1 MRYVRNLRL
10 SIGEDFLFRFIV
22 VCLNLFLPVAKVKQK
37 AKPIPTVEGRI
48 ENSNS
53 FSRRD
58 SPKGPWAF
66 GAGWGNYFLPIV
78 LAVTFIVLS
87 PSLQNKFTNLDDTQ
101 YLTENPVVKE
111 MNMANI
117 KTIFSEQFVGN
128 YQPITML
135 SYMIEYTFFGMNP
148 FGYHLVNLIFHLLG
162 TLFVF
167 LIIKKLSGND
177 LIAFIT
183 SLLFGIHP
191 LHVESVAWIAE
202 RKDVLYGFFFL
213 WALYLYI
220 TSRPSPEGGKT
231 SSPFRA
237 GACLLLFVISLLC
250 KAQAV
255 VLPVVFLAVDFLM
268 KREFTKKTILE
279 KIPFFVLAVA
289 FGLIAIKV
297 QGKAGAMQTFQYFP
311 FYERILFSCYAL
323 MTYLHK
329 LILPINL
336 SCFYPYPE
344 TDDKINTVWVYL
356 SPAVLLAL
364 AFIIWKYF
372 RESKIVLFGVAFFL
386 ITIILVLQLLPIGDA
401 LYADRY
407 TYIPSIGIFFIAAY
421 YFVNFPKVSN
431 FGKVLASVYILFL
444 CFLTFQRT
452 KVWHDSITL
461 YTNAIDNGYK
471 AAIIYNNRGAV
482 LSDSSRNEEAL
493 KDFTSL
499 VELKPKYP
507 NGWRN
512 KGLVHQRLKQEEEAI
527 KSFSEQIKYHP
538 DDYTNYLSRGT
549 MFVQKNDFENAI
561 KDFTRIIELQP
572 KSGEGYY
579 ARSEAYGKSNR
590 LTEALNDIN
599 KAIEFSS
606 DNGQSYNNRGIIF
619 SMSGK
624 YQEAVNDFTKSLEL
638 KPDNIGAYTNRAL
651 AYKGMQKYS
660 EALQDMFT
668 AKEKGIAVDEN
679 EIANLQKLSGK

>member
-1 MRYVRNLRL
+1 M
-10 SIGEDFLFRFIV
+10 
-22 VCLNLFLPVAKVKQK
+22 AKAKQK
-37 AKPIPTVEGRI
+37 AKPIQPVAGRI
-48 ENSNS
+48 KNINSLQ
-53 FSRRD
+53 
-58 SPKGPWAF
+58 
-66 GAGWGNYFLPIV
+66 GWGNYFLPIV
-78 LAVTFIVLS
+78 LAITFICFF

-101 YLTENPVVKE
+101 YLVENPVVKDFNSE
-111 MNMANI
+111 NL

-128 YQPITML
+128 YQPLTML
-135 SYMIEYTFFGMNP
+135 SYMIEYKLFGLNP
-148 FGYHLVNLIFHLLG
+148 FGYHLMNLLFHFLG

-183 SLLFGIHP
+183 ALLFGIHP
-191 LHVESVAWIAE
+191 LHVESVTWIAE
-202 RKDVLYGFFFL
+202 RKDVLYGFYFL

-220 TSRPSPEGGKT
+220 QPPLPPKGGILARIF
-231 SSPFRA
+231 SPFGGVRR
-237 GACLLLFVISLLC
+237 GFCLLLFCLALLS

-255 VLPVVFLAVDFLM
+255 VLPVVFFAVDFLM
-268 KREFTKKTILE
+268 KRKFTKKTILE

-323 MTYLHK
+323 MTYMHK

-344 TDDKINTVWVYL
+344 TNDTINTVWVYL
-356 SPAVLLAL
+356 SPAVLLVL

-372 RESKIVLFGVAFFL
+372 RSSKVFLFGVAFFL
-386 ITIILVLQLLPIGDA
+386 ITIVLILQLLPIGDA

-407 TYIPSIGIFFIAAY
+407 TYIPSIGLFFIASHY
-421 YFVNFPKVSN
+421 LVPHLKNKIVMMI
-431 FGKVLASVYILFL
+431 ASAILF
-444 CFLTFQRT
+444 FYGWLTFQRT
-452 KVWHDSITL
+452 KIWHDSITL
-461 YTNAIDNGYK
+461 YTDAIDNGYK

-482 LSDSSRNEEAL
+482 LSDSLRNEEAL

-512 KGLVHQRLKQEEEAI
+512 KGLVHERLGQKEEAI
-527 KSFSEQIKYHP
+527 KSFSEEIKNHP
-538 DDYTNYLSRGT
+538 EDTKNYLSRGT
-549 MFVQKNDFENAI
+549 LLEGKNDFERAI
-561 KDFTRIIELQP
+561 KDFSKMIELQP
-572 KSGEGYY
+572 NNGEGFY
-579 ARSEAYGKSNR
+579 ARSEALGKSGKMQ
-590 LTEALNDIN
+590 EALTDIN
-599 KAIEFSS
+599 KAIEFAP
-606 DNGQSYNNRGIIF
+606 DNGQAYNNRGIIF

-624 YQEAVNDFTKSLEL
+624 FQEAVNDFTKSLQL

-651 AYKGMQKYS
+651 AYKGMGKFS
-660 EALQDMFT
+660 EALQDMLA
-668 AKEKGIAVDEN
+668 AKEKGIAVEEN
-679 EIANLQKLSGK
+679 SISELKKLSGK

>member
-1 MRYVRNLRL
+1 M
-10 SIGEDFLFRFIV
+10 
-22 VCLNLFLPVAKVKQK
+22 AK
-37 AKPIPTVEGRI
+37 AKQRTKPNSPAGGRI
-48 ENSNS
+48 ENINS
-53 FSRRD
+53 LQ
-58 SPKGPWAF
+58 
-66 GAGWGNYFLPIV
+66 GWGNYFLPIV
-78 LAVTFIVLS
+78 LAVTFIVFL
-87 PSLQNKFTNLDDTQ
+87 PALQNKFVNLDDTQ
-101 YLTENPVVKE
+101 YVVENPV
-111 MNMANI
+111 I
-117 KTIFSEQFVGN
+117 KDFNSENLKIIFSEQFVGN

-148 FGYHLVNLIFHLLG
+148 FGYHLMNLIFHLFG

-167 LIIKKLSGND
+167 LIIKKLSGNT

-213 WALYLYI
+213 WALYLYV
-220 TSRPSPEGGKT
+220 SAPSLKGENK
-231 SSPFRA
+231 SLSPFRA
-237 GACLLLFVISLLC
+237 GAILLLFLLALLS

-255 VLPVVFLAVDFLM
+255 VLPVVFFAVDFLM
-268 KREFTKKTILE
+268 KRKFTKKTILE

-311 FYERILFSCYAL
+311 FHERILFSCYAL
-323 MTYLHK
+323 MTYLYK

-372 RESKIVLFGVAFFL
+372 RTSKVILFGVAFFL
-386 ITIILVLQLLPIGDA
+386 ITIVLVLQLLPIGDA

-407 TYIPSIGIFFIAAY
+407 TYIPSIGLFFIASHY
-421 YFVNFPKVSN
+421 SVNFFKVSN
-431 FGKVLASVYILFL
+431 FGKIIGITYLFFL
-444 CFLTFQRT
+444 CYLTFQRT
-452 KVWHDSITL
+452 KVWHDSIKL

-512 KGLVHQRLKQEEEAI
+512 KGLVHERLEQKEEAI
-527 KSFSEQIKYHP
+527 KSFSEEIKNHP
-538 DDYTNYLSRGT
+538 ADTKNYLSRGILY
-549 MFVQKNDFENAI
+549 VKKNDFENAI
-561 KDFTRIIELQP
+561 KDFSKMIELQP
-572 KSGEGYY
+572 NSGEGYY
-579 ARSEAYGKSNR
+579 ARSEAYGKSNK
-590 LTEALNDIN
+590 LTEALADIN
-599 KAIEFSS
+599 KAIEFTP

-619 SMSGK
+619 SMRGK

-651 AYKGMQKYS
+651 AYRGMGKYS
-660 EALQDMFT
+660 EALQDMMM

-679 EIANLQKLSGK
+679 SINELKKLSGK

>member
-1 MRYVRNLRL
+1 M
-10 SIGEDFLFRFIV
+10 
-22 VCLNLFLPVAKVKQK
+22 AKSKQK
-37 AKPIPTVEGRI
+37 AKTLPNQNLSSP
-48 ENSNS
+48 S
-53 FSRRD
+53 FLSGYE
-58 SPKGPWAF
+58 K
-66 GAGWGNYFLPIV
+66 YFLPIV

-87 PSLQNKFTNLDDTQ
+87 PALQNKFTNLDDTQ
-101 YLTENPVVKE
+101 YLVENPVVKE
-111 MNMANI
+111 LNAENI

-135 SYMIEYTFFGMNP
+135 SYMVEYTLWGLNP
-148 FGYHLVNLIFHLLG
+148 FGYHLMNLLFHLLG
-162 TLFVF
+162 TLLVF
-167 LIIKKLSGND
+167 HIIKKLSGND

-202 RKDVLYGFFFL
+202 RKDVLYGFYFL

-220 TSRPSPEGGKT
+220 LHTKQEKQFSKYFLFS
-231 SSPFRA
+231 
-237 GACLLLFVISLLC
+237 LILFVFALLS

-255 VLPVVFLAVDFLM
+255 VLPVVFFAVDFLM
-268 KREFTKKTILE
+268 KGKFTKKTILE

-311 FYERILFSCYAL
+311 FYERILFSCYAF

-364 AFIIWKYF
+364 SFIIWKYF
-372 RESKIVLFGVAFFL
+372 RTYKVVLFGVAFFL
-386 ITIILVLQLLPIGDA
+386 ITIALVLQLLPIGDA

-407 TYIPSIGIFFIAAY
+407 TYIPSIGLFFIASHY
-421 YFVNFPKVSN
+421 
-431 FGKVLASVYILFL
+431 LAPHLKNKMIMIIASAFLLFY
-444 CFLTFQRT
+444 CYLTFQRT

-461 YTNAIDNGYK
+461 YTDAIDNGYK

-482 LSDSSRNEEAL
+482 LADSTRNEEAL

-512 KGLVHQRLKQEEEAI
+512 KGLVLQRMKKDDEALI
-527 KSFSEQIKYHP
+527 AFSEQIKYHP
-538 DDYTNYLSRGT
+538 EDYSNYLSRGT
-549 MFVQKNDFENAI
+549 MYVQKNDFENAM
-561 KDFTRIIELQP
+561 KDFTKIIELQP

-579 ARSEAYGKSNR
+579 ARSEAYGKSGK
-590 LTEALNDIN
+590 LSEALADIN

-606 DNGQSYNNRGIIF
+606 DNGQSYNNRGIIY

-624 YQEAVNDFTKSLEL
+624 FQEAVNDFTKSLEL

-651 AYKGMQKYS
+651 AYKGMGKFS
-660 EALQDMFT
+660 EALQDMMT

-679 EIANLQKLSGK
+679 SINELKTLAGKNQ